1 MTRGLLFNVTVPS
14 DRSEN
19 MLGFSSLGDGSRVV
33 QCCLEGKISVFENRG
48 QAKTTFSFLQ
58 GLML

>member
-48 QAKTTFSFLQ
+48 QAKTTFSFL
-58 GLML
+58 